1 MLVLVDFRKSTSSK
15 FQTPIHT
22 QAQGSNPTS
31 TTPYNYKNTNK
42 TTSLPSKEGFFF
54 YSEKRRE
61 KMKNKTFQTFML
73 VTIMI
78 LSLFVGFV
86 MCQVAEEMERL
97 KQQEIAILNPTDWHN
112 DYLSNEISREEIEL
126 AKKEYT
132 ELYGDTPRNMTKEEQ
147 EYAKNYTAALQA
159 KISQK

>member
-1 MLVLVDFRKSTSSK
+1 
-15 FQTPIHT
+15 
-22 QAQGSNPTS
+22 
-31 TTPYNYKNTNK
+31 
-42 TTSLPSKEGFFF
+42 
-54 YSEKRRE
+54 
-61 KMKNKTFQTFML
+61 MKNKTFQTFML